1 MFVISVHLVLVP
13 DSQWVVLLQPFS
25 MQVLLHRY
33 HDPSLSP
40 SSTNIILRWNEKKT
54 LAFLPLFYSGRQSKD
69 CYDCYGNTGK
79 KIDGSVGGCNKVL
92 VAVGV
97 RATWITAPNQLER

>member
-40 SSTNIILRWNEKKT
+40 SSTNIILRWNEKKNSCLFAT
-54 LAFLPLFYSGRQSKD
+54 LLFWQ
-69 CYDCYGNTGK
+69 
-79 KIDGSVGGCNKVL
+79 
-92 VAVGV
+92 AVKG
-97 RATWITAPNQLER
+97 LL

>member
-40 SSTNIILRWNEKKT
+40 SSTNIILQWIKKT
-54 LAFLPLFYSGRQSKD
+54 SCLFATLLFWQ
-69 CYDCYGNTGK
+69 
-79 KIDGSVGGCNKVL
+79 
-92 VAVGV
+92 AVKG
-97 RATWITAPNQLER
+97 LL

>member
-40 SSTNIILRWNEKKT
+40 SSTNIILRWNEKKLLPFCHSFI
-54 LAFLPLFYSGRQSKD
+54 LAGSQRTVMIAMVTPE
-69 CYDCYGNTGK
+69 K
-79 KIDGSVGGCNKVL
+79 K
-92 VAVGV
+92 
-97 RATWITAPNQLER
+97 